1 MEFKQA
7 YQEMLK
13 GKKIKRPGWGGYWF
27 IEDEKVKIKLKTGE
41 IIENDFNQET
51 ITNTLAEDWEIV
63 EEKEEK
69 IWWEP
74 EIRGNYYLING
85 TGHISCN
92 PYDDDDTDKRCL
104 SLGNCFQTE
113 EQAKFM
119 AEKLKVIAKIRKC
132 IAKKGQIEPH
142 VIATRYYIY
151 YNPLLKEARV
161 GVLQGGCGISSPFNL
176 YFHSNQDAEECVKL
190 IGKENLKKYYFG
202 VKDE

>member
-1 MEFKQA
+1 MKLKDIYEEF
-7 YQEMLK
+7 LN
-13 GKKIKRPGWGGYWF
+13 GKKIRRKSWKEGSW
-27 IEDEKVKIKLKTGE
+27 INI
-41 IIENDFNQET
+41 NN
-51 ITNTLAEDWEIV
+51 ITVLGKESLIAEDWEIV

-74 EIRGNYYLING
+74 KIKENYYLING
-85 TGHISCN
+85 TGRIGCYS
-92 PYDDDDTDKRCL
+92 YDDDDTDKRFL

-119 AEKLKVIAKIRKC
+119 AEKLKVIAKIRKY

-151 YNPLLKEARV
+151 YNPLLKEVRV
-161 GVLQGGCGISSPFNL
+161 GVSQGGCGISSPFNL

-202 VKDE
+202 IEE